1 MRSNRSVI
9 RRPLAVAAVV
19 TAAAALSACATADR
33 FQTYDS
39 GDAYGCQSGYA
50 DANWPGATY
59 FPIPADASEGFKQ
72 GWNEGYKRC
81 LEYGQNFPRAYPGG
95 PGGGR

>member
-1 MRSNRSVI
+1 MRSNRSVN
-9 RRPLAVAAVV
+9 RRTLTVAAVV
-19 TAAAALSACATADR
+19 AATAALSACASADR

-50 DANWPGATY
+50 DANWPGKTY
-59 FPIPADASEGFKQ
+59 FPIPASATEDFKR
-72 GWNEGYKRC
+72 GWNEGYERC
-81 LEYGQNFPRAYPGG
+81 LEDGLNFPRAYPGG